1 MVSLVHLNDRKSHSN
16 TTLVKVKSI
25 YNPISIFF
33 VNYSNTTL
41 VKVKYSYEEAVTAL
55 GYRFKYNSC

>member
-1 MVSLVHLNDRKSHSN
+1 MDVLIGQDA
-16 TTLVKVKSI
+16 
-25 YNPISIFF
+25 
-33 VNYSNTTL
+33 YSNTTL